1 MSYFYGSRKIFVDIL
16 THMFLIHTRMFWGC
30 FDVYVLSHF
39 RSCIPAEAEP
49 LLNSSGCY
57 PLVNFTRPFC
67 QNHGVTLP
75 DRIFRTPH
83 QQRLYNNHGNNEFDP
98 IFRLGIPK
106 ISRYLKVDNDTLI
119 KCLNAAVPIVCHY
132 KFPSC
137 EGTKNQYKQQK
148 TCRET
153 CLKILRICGKMYHT
167 LAKLYVIKNPS
178 PESKKFV
185 HCKLQPQR
193 NAGDSPECWYYD
205 PESSTGNI

>member
-1 MSYFYGSRKIFVDIL
+1 MSFYSR
-16 THMFLIHTRMFWGC
+16 T
-30 FDVYVLSHF
+30 
-39 RSCIPAEAEP
+39 CIPAEAEP
-49 LLNSSGCY
+49 ILNSSGCY

-75 DRIFRTPH
+75 NRIFRTPYE
-83 QQRLYNNHGNNEFDP
+83 QRLYNNHGNNEFDG

-119 KCLNAAVPIVCHY
+119 KCLNALVPIACHY

-137 EGTKNQYKQQK
+137 EGTKSQYKKQN

-153 CLKILRICGKMYHT
+153 CLKVFHICGK
-167 LAKLYVIKNPS
+167 LSNIVAKVYGIQNRDS
-178 PESKKFV
+178 ESKKFI
-185 HCKLQPQR
+185 HCEIPRR

-205 PESSTGNI
+205 PENSTGNM